1 MSNPAEAADPHQ
13 ARATYLATLRHELR
27 TPLNAIIGYSEM
39 LLEDAPDAMPT
50 AVEPLQHVRSGGKTL
65 LEMVNSVL
73 DKTRL
78 AAGEALDSLAPLLC
92 RQMRDPLAS
101 VFQHVNVLLDGGAIS
116 VDLLEDLGKIREAA
130 VRLQAQLD
138 GMASHLAA
146 GPAAPPPKPTADQA
160 PGMEDYVAFMQ
171 PADNAARRPDA
182 EPGRIL
188 AVDDIEANR
197 EVLARRLQREGHTVT
212 VAAGGKEALALAR
225 QQPFD
230 LILLDI
236 LMPEMSGLEVLTQ
249 LKADEQLR
257 HIPVVMISALDEMSS
272 VVRSIEIGAEDYL
285 PKPFEP
291 ALLKARVGACL
302 EKKRLRDRE
311 VQHLQQI
318 EAERNRAD
326 ALLHVILP
334 AQVVQELKAT
344 NEVKPRR
351 FDNVA
356 IMFSDIVGFTPY
368 CEKHQ
373 PEEIVANLQRMI
385 VAFEEFALEY
395 RIQKIKT
402 IGDSFMAACGLLDPV
417 ENPVLNCIRC
427 AVRMIE
433 EARRSDACWEVRVGI
448 NVGSVVAGLLGQRQY
463 LFDLWGDTVNTAARM
478 ESHGV
483 ASGVT
488 LSESAWKAVE
498 QVCRCDSRGVV
509 HVKGKGDQPMYLFKE
524 FR

>member
-1 MSNPAEAADPHQ
+1 MSKPAEAADLPQ

-39 LLEDAPDAMPT
+39 LLEDAPATQP
-50 AVEPLQHVRSGGKTL
+50 AALAALQQIRSGGKTL

-73 DKTRL
+73 DKTRV
-78 AAGEALDSLAPLLC
+78 AAGEGLDALAPILC
-92 RQMRDPLAS
+92 QQMRAPLGN
-101 VFQHVNVLLDGGAIS
+101 VFQNVEQLFNDGAAPA
-116 VDLLEDLGKIREAA
+116 DALEDLGKIREAA
-130 VRLQAQLD
+130 LRLQTQID
-138 GMASHLAA
+138 GMVAHLAA
-146 GPAAPPPKPTADQA
+146 GPQAPRAAPADQA
-160 PGMEDYVAFMQ
+160 PGMQDYVAFMR
-171 PADNAARRPDA
+171 PAEREPPRRPDA
-182 EPGRIL
+182 ELGRIL

-212 VAAGGKEALALAR
+212 VAAGGREALALAR
-225 QQPFD
+225 RQPFD

-236 LMPEMSGLEVLTQ
+236 LMPEMSGLEVLEQ
-249 LKADEQLR
+249 LKADPDLR
-257 HIPVVMISALDEMSS
+257 HVPVVMISALDEMSS

-291 ALLKARVGACL
+291 ALLRARVGACL

-311 VQHLQQI
+311 VEHLRQI

-326 ALLHVILP
+326 SLLHVILP
-334 AQVVQELKAT
+334 AAVVQELKAT

-351 FDNVA
+351 FENVA

-368 CEKHQ
+368 CEQHP
-373 PEEIVANLQRMI
+373 PEEIVANLQRLI
-385 VAFEEFALEY
+385 VAFEEFALEH

-417 ENPVLNCIRC
+417 ANPVLNCIRC
-427 AVRMIE
+427 GVRMIE
-433 EARRSDACWEVRVGI
+433 EARRSAACWEVRVGI
-448 NVGSVVAGLLGQRQY
+448 NVGSVVAGVLGQRQY

-483 ASGVT
+483 ASGIT
-488 LSESAWKAVE
+488 LSEAAWQ
-498 QVCRCDSRGVV
+498 QVSDHCACDSRGVIP
-509 HVKGKGDQPMYLFKE
+509 VKGKGEQRMYLFKD